1 MNDPHAKRKRL
12 TAPLRKRSRSRRRL
26 YTVEKTQL
34 SFAHGRFVVSIVR
47 IGLSE
52 TKNFSEGYD
61 AIFGKSKNAAAA
73 PAKAPKKK
81 ATAKTSVKTPAKKKT
96 KKK

>member
-1 MNDPHAKRKRL
+1 M
-12 TAPLRKRSRSRRRL
+12 
-26 YTVEKTQL
+26 
-34 SFAHGRFVVSIVR
+34 SIVR

-52 TKNFSEGYD
+52 TKHFSEGYD
-61 AIFGKSKNAAAA
+61 AIFGKPKNAAAA

-81 ATAKTSVKTPAKKKT
+81 AAAKKPAKKKT